1 MITVFGSINID
12 LIARVDR
19 LPRPGE
25 TVGGSSFAAAAG
37 GKGANQALAAAR
49 AGAPVRLLGAVG
61 QDGFAEEALARLRDA
76 GVDLTGVRSVAEPT
90 GTAVILVDGR
100 GENVIAVIPG
110 ANGALGAGDAA
121 ALRFAP
127 GDLLLLQFEVP
138 VAAAHAAA
146 AAAKAAGIR
155 VVLNLAPFH
164 SDATALLPYVTD
176 LIVNESEAEL
186 LAGSLGRREAME
198 QDRAAALARR
208 LGVNV
213 VLTLGGDGAVA
224 CFDGRM
230 ERVPALAVKAT
241 DTIGAGDTFCGYLAA
256 ALHQG
261 TNTSAALRLAVAAAS
276 LSCTRPG
283 AQPSI
288 PWRGEVEAVLPR

>member
-25 TVGGSSFAAAAG
+25 TVGGSGFATAAG

-49 AGAPVRLLGAVG
+49 AGAPVRMVGAVG
-61 QDGFAEEALARLRDA
+61 RDDFAEPALALLREA
-76 GVDLTGVRSVAEPT
+76 GIDLSAVRSVTAAT
-90 GTAVILVDGR
+90 GTAIILVDR
-100 GENVIAVIPG
+100 HGENVIAVIPG
-110 ANGALGAGDAA
+110 ANAALDAADAA
-121 ALRFAP
+121 ALRFAA

-138 VAAAHAAA
+138 VAATLAAA
-146 AAAKAAGIR
+146 TAAKAAGAR

-176 LIVNESEAEL
+176 LVVNESEAEL
-186 LAGSLGRREAME
+186 LAGSLGRHEAMA

-213 VLTLGGDGAVA
+213 VLTLGSDGATA

-261 TNTSAALRLAVAAAS
+261 AGTSAALRLAVAAAS

-283 AQPSI
+283 AQSSI
-288 PWRGEVEAVLPR
+288 PARAEVDAALH